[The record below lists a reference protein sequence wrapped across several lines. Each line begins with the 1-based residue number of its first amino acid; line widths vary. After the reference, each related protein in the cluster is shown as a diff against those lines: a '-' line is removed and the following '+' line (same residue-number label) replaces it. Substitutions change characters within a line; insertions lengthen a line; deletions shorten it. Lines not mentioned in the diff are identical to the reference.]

1 MKLFLLILLASFV
14 VVSDSVVAQI
24 SPWKRLLDRETFGMC
39 VNPLKPTT
47 MYVGGFGRRL
57 YRTYDAGATWDTL
70 VVEFVTATTRFT
82 NVYVSPADTNVII
95 VAGLG
100 FGTVRRSSDHGETW
114 NVVLETL
121 SPFTASSETVVNDP
135 HNPNTVYAADLR
147 FCNIYRSYDRGITW
161 DTVGAAGIPFT
172 ENLCTLA
179 IRPDSSNIILAG
191 LAGGVIRRS
200 VDSGKTWNE
209 SGTLTVNS
217 EDAEVPRIIFSKR
230 NPLIGYAVVAYFF
243 YENRPSGGVF
253 RTTDGGYSWNRIG
266 FADTSVW
273 TAAVRTRNG
282 EDDLFVGG
290 YTDDYGAPKR
300 VPGYGIVQRSTN
312 GGTTWQGIDNNIAW
326 IDSLR
331 KNVWMMKFAGANDER
346 LYMATERGFFYF
358 DEETQSVE
366 EERLT
371 SSGAIAGISG
381 KRIRIRADVCGET
394 ESVVSVS
401 SLPGQLV
408 ASRHIKISPSG
419 SLIEFSELPSGVY
432 TVHVTLGCG
441 KYISGV
447 VVID

>member
-1 MKLFLLILLASFV
+1 MKLFSFV
-14 VVSDSVVAQI
+14 MLALLMAAGAAEAQV

-39 VNPLKPTT
+39 VNPLKPAT

-82 NVYVSPADTNVII
+82 NVYVSPADTNVLL

-100 FGTVRRSSDHGETW
+100 FGTVRRSSDHGQTW
-114 NVVLETL
+114 SVVLETL
-121 SPFTASSETVVNDP
+121 SPFTASSETLVNDP
-135 HNPNTVYAADLR
+135 HNPNTIYAADLR

-161 DTVGAAGIPFT
+161 DTVGSAGVPFV

-191 LAGGVIRRS
+191 LAGGVIKRS
-200 VDSGKTWNE
+200 ADSGKTWTVSSN
-209 SGTLTVNS
+209 LTVNS
-217 EDAEVPRIIFSKR
+217 DDAEVPRIIFSKR

-266 FADTSVW
+266 LPDTSVW
-273 TAAVRTRNG
+273 TCAVRTRNG

-312 GGTTWQGIDNNIAW
+312 GGVSWLDIDNNIAW

-331 KNVWMMKFAGANDER
+331 KNAWMMKFADENDER
-346 LYMATERGFFYF
+346 LYMASERGFFF
-358 DEETQSVE
+358 FEKDTVE
-366 EERLT
+366 VIPV
-371 SSGAIAGISG
+371 SIADSIAGVAG
-381 KRIRIRADVCGET
+381 KRIRITTSGCGGNSGEIT
-394 ESVVSVS
+394 VSTV
-401 SLPGQLV
+401 LGKLAARRRV
-408 ASRHIKISPSG
+408 ELSPTG
-419 SLIEFSELPSGVY
+419 TVLDFTELPAGVY
-432 TVHVTLGCG
+432 TVVLSLDCG
-441 KYISGV
+441 KRFGGV
-447 VVID
+447 VMIE